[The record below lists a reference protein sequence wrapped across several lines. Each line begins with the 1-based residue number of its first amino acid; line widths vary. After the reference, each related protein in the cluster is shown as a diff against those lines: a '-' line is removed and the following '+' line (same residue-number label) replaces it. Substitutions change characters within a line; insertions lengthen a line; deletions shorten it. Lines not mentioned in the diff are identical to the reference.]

1 MPFDQALR
9 IFGRHPQAINGSRV
23 RARTLRPEIL
33 IAINRLSPNRMAVL
47 IHFSPEQHGLLDVKK
62 CTLVAVD
69 WYVRYLGPGFSPLD
83 DSRVCTLGPFSPR
96 PESELL
102 AGCGW
107 KHVWS

>member
-47 IHFSPEQHGLLDVKK
+47 IHFSPEQHGLLDVKEMH
-62 CTLVAVD
+62 TGRRRLVCSLL
-69 WYVRYLGPGFSPLD
+69 RTGF
-83 DSRVCTLGPFSPR
+83 
-96 PESELL
+96 
-102 AGCGW
+102 
-107 KHVWS
+107 